1 MGLLKITYGES
12 GPITI
17 HFSVFFLA
25 FHQAI
30 TALIFSNISLIPHL
44 PVEKVPEKW
53 GKTGSKLPYH
63 GVVIT
68 GTGKMYTRYFAKK
81 NLPVFLSPKK
91 MKLEKC
97 ILDISR

>member
-1 MGLLKITYGES
+1 MQLPPIFKLLKIIYGES

-30 TALIFSNISLIPHL
+30 TTFIFSHISLIPHL
-44 PVEKVPEKW
+44 PVEKVPYKW
-53 GKTGSKLPYH
+53 GKTGSKLPSH

-68 GTGKMYTRYFAKK
+68 GTGKIYTRYFANKI
-81 NLPVFLSPKK
+81 LPVFLSPKK
-91 MKLEKC
+91 
-97 ILDISR
+97 